1 MNICGAQESILT
13 HQLQETIHITSLLY
27 IPLCYII
34 FVICALLAYFL
45 HFRIYA
51 RLCIS
56 ESNCKVK
63 HMSETLVVSSR
74 GQITL
79 PATLRKRLGIRSGDV
94 VILEERGNEVVLKP
108 GIVLEVQHYSDEQIA
123 EWDAEDKLSD
133 QERSQLVGMLATAK
147 K

>member
-1 MNICGAQESILT
+1 
-13 HQLQETIHITSLLY
+13 
-27 IPLCYII
+27 
-34 FVICALLAYFL
+34 
-45 HFRIYA
+45 
-51 RLCIS
+51 
-56 ESNCKVK
+56 
-63 HMSETLVVSSR
+63 MSETLVVSSR

-108 GIVLEVQHYSDEQIA
+108 AIVLEVQHYSDEQIA
-123 EWDAEDKLSD
+123 EWDAEDKFSD

>member
-1 MNICGAQESILT
+1 
-13 HQLQETIHITSLLY
+13 
-27 IPLCYII
+27 
-34 FVICALLAYFL
+34 
-45 HFRIYA
+45 
-51 RLCIS
+51 
-56 ESNCKVK
+56 
-63 HMSETLVVSSR
+63 MSETLVVSSR

-94 VILEERGNEVVLKP
+94 VIVEERGNEVILKP

-123 EWDAEDKLSD
+123 QWDTEDKLSD